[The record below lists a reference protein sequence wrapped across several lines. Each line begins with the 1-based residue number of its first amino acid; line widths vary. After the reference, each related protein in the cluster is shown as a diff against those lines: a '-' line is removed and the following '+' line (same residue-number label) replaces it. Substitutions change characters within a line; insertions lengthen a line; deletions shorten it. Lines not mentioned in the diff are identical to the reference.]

1 IEGCECPPSMT
12 EAHHI
17 NEWVAHEGCTDLADG
32 ILLCP
37 YHHTLVHTFGY
48 RVVRIEGEYYLI
60 PPPGENG
67 ERIPI
72 PMPSK
77 SPLEKERLRLAGIKA
92 ATDAADAAARAA
104 AAGVTDRESRSGGQ
118 GPGESSVAD
127 PPTRHAVTG

>member
-1 IEGCECPPSMT
+1 MT

-72 PMPSK
+72 RMPSK

-92 ATDAADAAARAA
+92 ATEAADAAARAA
-104 AAGVTDRESRSGGQ
+104 AGRGSAGTGIADGAGDRAVRPGGQ
-118 GPGESSVAD
+118 GPGESSAYL
-127 PPTRHAVTG
+127 PTQHTRTA